1 MATFSQGFLSSLGRP
16 AMTQSLFDLGSTIGG
31 LPGQLQQK
39 RKEQEQLNRFNLLSQ
54 TSEKGTI
61 AAQEGNLTDLEAT
74 ISQLREQVKSA
85 ETAEEQREINN
96 VLSNLVSKRPS
107 AKKTSIGNNAQ
118 RMVAIEQQLKTLPA
132 GDPQRGALQAE
143 FDKLKKNPE
152 TLSQYQGR
160 TLNIWNFKK
169 KQEDLEAEQYLDAN
183 RARINQAINDGN
195 MDLVNAIIQ
204 EEPRFS
210 DETQQYV
217 TTAFRHKEA
226 REVFEERSIERTKE
240 PNTTLYENA
249 VNELPEQFRK
259 SLVPVLEQ
267 YKKAS
272 EGWDG
277 KQWTTTG
284 SRMAAIRLEKQLK
297 DRIVAAQ
304 TAEATAAFNDARSI
318 KNTAEANLVRANLR
332 LEQASVLTTEE
343 ERRAVLN
350 AGAFFT
356 GKKRPSTEQ
365 LEKQVQKE
373 REKLL
378 TSKRNLALKEVT
390 YYKGLLYGVDD
401 EEVEEEVEDDSPYRI
416 IDGKKLSFSE
426 IQEDVELFGENE
438 VRRLLKERG
447 ATEEDIAFYFP
458 YEPTEREKRMEAFGT
473 RDERVSALGRG
484 FVARTDALGTR
495 EERMRSLGSR
505 AERMKALGS
514 REERTSSLFN

>member
-365 LEKQVQKE
+365 LEEQIEKE

-401 EEVEEEVEDDSPYRI
+401 EEVEEVEDDSPYRI

-426 IQEDVELFGENE
+426 VQEDVEIHGENE

-473 RDERVSALGRG
+473 R
-484 FVARTDALGTR
+484 
-495 EERMRSLGSR
+495 EERMKSLGSR

>member
-1 MATFSQGFLSSLGRP
+1 MATFSQGFLSQLANP
-16 AMTQSLFDLGSTIGG
+16 AMSQSLFGLGATIGG
-31 LPGQLQQK
+31 LPGQVKEQR
-39 RKEQEQLNRFNLLSQ
+39 RKQEQLNRFNLLSQ

-318 KNTAEANLVRANLR
+318 RNNAEANLVRANLR

-343 ERRAVLN
+343 NRRAVLN

-356 GKKRPSTEQ
+356 GKKRPSTED
-365 LEKQVQKE
+365 LEEQIEEE
-373 REKLL
+373 REKIL

-401 EEVEEEVEDDSPYRI
+401 EEVEEVEDDSPYRI

-426 IQEDVELFGENE
+426 VQEDVEIHGENT
-438 VRRLLKERG
+438 VRRLLKKRG

-458 YEPTEREKRMEAFGT
+458 YEPTEREKRIKALGP
-473 RDERVSALGRG
+473 RDERMDAIGRG
-484 FVARTDALGTR
+484 FVARTDALGPR

-505 AERMKALGS
+505 
-514 REERTSSLFN
+514 EERISSLFN